1 MPAVETDAIAAP
13 GALSSGQLSAS
24 GQAAGG
30 QAASGFSAKI
40 LGELCEHAPCGMVV
54 FDVLD
59 RLAYGNAL
67 AREWLGSA
75 LIGGAPR
82 ADVAHLLD
90 PSTNELATLQPGG
103 KMVVVAGSRLL
114 EIAVRGLGPT
124 NALSTS
130 AGIVWHVQ
138 DSSAELRLRSQ
149 LAEEASFLA
158 HSNEAFMVLD
168 AHGTIRYANQY
179 AERERGYP
187 INGMVG
193 LNLLALERLCNP
205 SYQDIKHQS
214 PEDLRRRLVTLLRD
228 GGHLRYNAWH
238 RRADDGELP
247 VEVSLRP
254 HRMSHET
261 VVLLTARDDSRR
273 LMHLQALLQ
282 AKVEAE
288 TANRAK
294 SAFLAIT
301 SHELRTPLTG
311 IIGFCDLLQ
320 MEITS
325 APQAIVENSHSYL
338 KLITES
344 SRSLLAII
352 NDIVDLA
359 KIESRTLEIRP
370 ASVDLEHQLAITEK
384 LWVERAAAKNIELVR
399 RPSIGTPLRI
409 STDAQRVRQMLDN
422 LVSNAVKFTDR
433 GRIELT
439 AEYLPDHVEI
449 TIADTGCGITDDFKS
464 RLFQAFWQAADHHT
478 RTAGGNGLG
487 LYICK
492 SLGELMGGKVWLH
505 QTSTSGSVF
514 KMRLPKLAAVRPSGR
529 LMKSDVWL
537 RTANGL
543 ESLR

>member
-1 MPAVETDAIAAP
+1 MPAVETDAIVLP
-13 GALSSGQLSAS
+13 GPVATGPSAS
-24 GQAAGG
+24 VFA
-30 QAASGFSAKI
+30 
-40 LGELCEHAPCGMVV
+40 ELCEHAPCGMVM
-54 FDVLD
+54 FDALD
-59 RLAYGNAL
+59 RLAYANVL
-67 AREWLGSA
+67 AREWLGTA
-75 LIGGAPR
+75 VIGGASR
-82 ADVAHLLD
+82 SEVAKLLD
-90 PSTNELATLQPGG
+90 ASNSELATIRPGS
-103 KMVVVAGSRLL
+103 KMIVVAGSRLL
-114 EIAVRGLGPT
+114 EVTVRGFGGPV
-124 NALSTS
+124 STS
-130 AGIVWHVQ
+130 ATGGIVWHLQ

-179 AERERGYP
+179 AERERGYAT
-187 INGMVG
+187 NGMVG
-193 LNLLALERLCNP
+193 QNLLAIERMCNP
-205 SYQDIKHQS
+205 SYQDIKHQG
-214 PEDLRRRLVTLLRD
+214 PEDLERRLQTLLRD

-238 RRADDGELP
+238 KRADGGELP
-247 VEVSLRP
+247 VEVSLRS
-254 HRMSHET
+254 HRMSQDT

-282 AKVEAE
+282 AKIEAE

-325 APQAIVENSHSYL
+325 APPDIVANSHSYL

-344 SRSLLAII
+344 SQSLLAII

-359 KIESRTLEIRP
+359 KIESRTLEIRT
-370 ASVDLEHQLAITEK
+370 ASVDLEHQLAITES
-384 LWVERAAAKNIELVR
+384 LWVERAAAKGIELVL
-399 RPSIGTPLRI
+399 RPSVGTPLRI
-409 STDAQRVRQMLDN
+409 STDAQRLRQMLDN

-433 GRIELT
+433 GRIELSVEFL
-439 AEYLPDHVEI
+439 AEQIEI
-449 TIADTGCGITDDFKS
+449 TIADTGCGIKDDFKA

-492 SLGELMGGKVWLH
+492 SLAELMGGKVWLH
-505 QTSTSGSVF
+505 LTSPSGSVF
-514 KMRLPKLAAVRPSGR
+514 KLRLPKLAAIRPSAR

-537 RTANGL
+537 RTANGI
-543 ESLR
+543 ESDRS

>member
-1 MPAVETDAIAAP
+1 MPIVEIDALVQP
-13 GALSSGQLSAS
+13 SSVTTE
-24 GQAAGG
+24 
-30 QAASGFSAKI
+30 FSAQAFA
-40 LGELCEHAPCGMVV
+40 ELCEHAPCGMVL
-54 FDVLD
+54 FDGQD
-59 RLAYGNAL
+59 RLGYANLL
-67 AREWLGSA
+67 AREWLGKA
-75 LIGGAPR
+75 LAHGAR
-82 ADVAHLLD
+82 RSDVAKLLD
-90 PSTNELATLQPGG
+90 ASNSELAQLRPGN

-114 EIAVRGLGPT
+114 EITVRACGGLNSGGL
-124 NALSTS
+124 NSGGLNSA
-130 AGIVWHVQ
+130 AGITWHVQ

-168 AHGTIRYANQY
+168 ARGTIRYANQY

-187 INGMVG
+187 TNGMVG
-193 LNLLALERLCNP
+193 LNLLAIERMCNP

-214 PEDLRRRLVTLLRD
+214 AEDLSSRLQSLLRD
-228 GGHLRYNAWH
+228 GGHQRYNAWH
-238 RRADDGELP
+238 KRIDGGELP
-247 VEVSLRP
+247 IEASLRS
-254 HRMSHET
+254 HRMSQDT
-261 VVLLTARDDSRR
+261 VILLTARDDSRR

-320 MEITS
+320 MELTS
-325 APQAIVENSHSYL
+325 APPEVVANTYSYL

-344 SRSLLAII
+344 SQSLLAII
-352 NDIVDLA
+352 NDIVDLT
-359 KIESRTLEIRP
+359 KIESRTLEIRT
-370 ASVDLEHQLAITEK
+370 ASVDLERQLAITES
-384 LWVERAAAKNIELVR
+384 LWVERAAAKGVELLL
-399 RPSIGTPLRI
+399 RPSLGAPLRI
-409 STDAQRVRQMLDN
+409 STDAQRLRQMLDN

-433 GRIELT
+433 GRIELSLEFMT
-439 AEYLPDHVEI
+439 DFIEI
-449 TIADTGCGITDDFKS
+449 TIADTGCGIKDDFKA

-492 SLGELMGGKVWLH
+492 SLADLMGGKVWLH
-505 QTSTSGSVF
+505 LTSPSGSVF
-514 KMRLPKLAAVRPSGR
+514 KMRLPKLMAIRPSAR

-537 RTANGL
+537 RTANGI
-543 ESLR
+543 EPQAR